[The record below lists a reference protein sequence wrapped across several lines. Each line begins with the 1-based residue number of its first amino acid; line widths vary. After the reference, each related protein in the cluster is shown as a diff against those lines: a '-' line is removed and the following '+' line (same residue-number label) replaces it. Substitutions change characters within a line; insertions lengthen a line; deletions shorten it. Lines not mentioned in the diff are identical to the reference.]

1 MLRCPGRASSRSE
14 TESRAATHAS
24 GLPVSVQLGTEKE
37 LPHNLDAERSVLG
50 AVLVDNS
57 TLHAALQR
65 LKPGDF
71 HHHAHRRIFAAMIEL
86 TEKATAIDLVTLKE
100 MLDRSGSLEASGGTL
115 ALAALL
121 DGVPRSANVDHYATI
136 VKDKAILREMID
148 ASSRVIESCF
158 AAQEDAAEVLDEAEK
173 TIFSIAQDQYRG
185 GFTGLQPISEEAVTR
200 LQAMTGD
207 HAVTGVSTGF
217 QELDSKTSGL
227 QPSDLI
233 LIAARPSMGKTAL
246 CLNIAHHAAMRD
258 GRTVGLFSLEMSKEQ
273 LYLRLLASQARVDS
287 HRLRTGRLSKRE
299 WQEILEA
306 VQKLNKVPIFIDD
319 TPGITVLE
327 MRAKARRLAQE
338 HGLDLLIVDYLQLM
352 RGRGGHENRNLE
364 IADISR
370 SLKEL
375 AKELKIPVVALSQLS
390 RATEQRSRG
399 DRRPQLSDLRESGA
413 LEQDADVVMFL
424 YRPEVYDDKNP
435 ELEGLAELI
444 IGKQRNGPIG
454 TVDLIFVKNYTTFH
468 DPDRHEEVP

>member
-1 MLRCPGRASSRSE
+1 M
-14 TESRAATHAS
+14 
-24 GLPVSVQLGTEKE
+24 SVQLGTEKE

-57 TLHAALQR
+57 AMHAAQQI
-65 LKPGDF
+65 LKAGDF
-71 HHHAHRRIFAAMIEL
+71 HHLAHRRIYTAMLEL
-86 TEKATAIDLVTLKE
+86 SEKAAAIDLVTLQE
-100 MLDRSGSLEASGGTL
+100 MLQRSGDLEASGGTV

-121 DGVPRSANVDHYATI
+121 DGVPRSANVDHYSRI
-136 VKDKAILREMID
+136 VKDKAVLREMID
-148 ASSRVIESCF
+148 ASNRVIESCF
-158 AAQEDAAEVLDEAEK
+158 AAQEDAGQVLDAAEK
-173 TIFSIAQDQYRG
+173 SIFSIAQGQYHG
-185 GFTGLQPISEEAVTR
+185 GFTALQPIAEEAVTR

-207 HAVTGVSTGF
+207 NPVTGVATGF

-246 CLNIAHHAAMRD
+246 CLNIAHHAALHD
-258 GRTVGLFSLEMSKEQ
+258 GRKVGLFSLEMSKEQ

-299 WQEILEA
+299 WQEILTA
-306 VQKLNKVPIFIDD
+306 VQVLNQAPIFIDD
-319 TPGITVLE
+319 TPGIAVLE
-327 MRAKARRLAQE
+327 MRAKSRRLALE
-338 HGLDLLIVDYLQLM
+338 HGLDLIIVDYLQLM

-375 AKELKIPVVALSQLS
+375 AKELKVPVVALSQLS
-390 RATEQRSRG
+390 RATEQRSRA

-424 YRPEVYDDKNP
+424 YRPEVYDDKDP

-468 DPDRHEEVP
+468 DPDRHEEGL